1 VGDFVVDGFIEPIGI
16 GQTQVDFSAK
26 LNESILEINRLGG
39 LEGGRA
45 QSTGVYSILR
55 TGGSPGMANPRP
67 AIRQG
72 CTDAANGGGGVV
84 LLPAGFWNVGGDDP
98 IDIPSNV
105 IVAGLGRATQ
115 LVATGSSPV
124 FRMGASGNVNGA
136 GMRDFAVNGAAMT
149 AGEFLQVLDG
159 SRLALERIISGNLWN
174 FLTLSKTN
182 VMNIRD
188 QWHNGM
194 RGTHF
199 IRWWGDDANRSDVLD
214 LQGVTVS
221 GTGAGSVLQ
230 GIDWDGNCHTCAIR
244 GTRFVNAGRGIFARK
259 SAGATSPA
267 FLLAD
272 GLEVDFP
279 DKEAIRVEA
288 GTDLQID
295 KFYAHG
301 SRTEHNIFVASGLGN
316 RSLIVS
322 KGKISGAWKAG
333 VNTASRVEID
343 ADVYDNS
350 KAAAGG
356 YGGIEIESGG
366 SLQMSGGMSADARQS
381 YGVIAKAGAVAAVIS
396 SDVDLRGNASG
407 DFLDT
412 AGVIRTGKEI
422 TVPLHAST
430 SGGATWTNMP
440 IAATLMPGS
449 SRHVMPVDLRG
460 KSQVRLIVNRQAAG
474 SAGSKLALRFNTT
487 GSFTAANFND
497 IGASAVE
504 VAVDAANQVV
514 ETAWIELSAAAKL
527 AGRAYLGLIGY
538 GTDGAG
544 SPGFGNIH
552 AEFR

>member
-1 VGDFVVDGFIEPIGI
+1 MGDFVVDGFIEPIGI

-39 LEGGRA
+39 LEKGRA

-67 AIRQG
+67 AIRQA

-115 LVATGSSPV
+115 LVASGSSPV

-159 SRLALERIISGNLWN
+159 SRLPLERIISGNLWN

-199 IRWWGDDANRSDVLD
+199 IRWWGDDANLSDVLD
-214 LQGVTVS
+214 LQAVTASGV
-221 GTGAGSVLQ
+221 GSASLATA
-230 GIDWDGNCHTCAIR
+230 IDWDGGCHTLAARGCRFTNFDRGLLIR
-244 GTRFVNAGRGIFARK
+244 KQAGERA
-259 SAGATSPA
+259 PA

-272 GLEVDFP
+272 VLEFDYP
-279 DKEAIRVEA
+279 AREAIRMEA
-288 GTDLQID
+288 GADMHID
-295 KFYAHG
+295 NLYAHG
-301 SRTEHNIFVASGLGN
+301 SRTDHNIYVAAGLGD
-316 RSLIVS
+316 RALKI
-322 KGKISGAWKAG
+322 GGAKISGAWKAG
-333 VNTASRVEID
+333 VNAASRVELD
-343 ADVYDNS
+343 GHVYDNS
-350 KAAAGG
+350 KAGIG
-356 YGGIEIESGG
+356 SYGGVEIESGG
-366 SLQMSGGMSADARQS
+366 ALQFIGGFSKDARQS

-497 IGASAVE
+497 IGVSAVE
-504 VAVDAANQVV
+504 VAVDTANQVV

-527 AGRAYLGLIGY
+527 AGRAYLGLVGY